1 MAGGS
6 PEGLHVGPRTE
17 VPGLLLQS
25 SRNLSFL
32 HLQIGFY
39 QFIIPGRSK
48 MSNEGLTQAREL
60 TGKGFYYDNL
70 VEMAECCRQE
80 NHPDRV
86 LSAYIL
92 NRVFT
97 QLADEL
103 GDGPVVMSELRK
115 LEARYRTTLNFVLE
129 KAIAGAPQEEQNKKF
144 VELIQLLWAI

>member
-1 MAGGS
+1 
-6 PEGLHVGPRTE
+6 
-17 VPGLLLQS
+17 
-25 SRNLSFL
+25 
-32 HLQIGFY
+32 
-39 QFIIPGRSK
+39 
-48 MSNEGLTQAREL
+48 MSNGGLKQAREL

-70 VEMAECCRQE
+70 VEMAQHCRQE

-103 GDGPVVMSELRK
+103 GEGPVVMSELRK
-115 LEARYRTTLNFVLE
+115 LEARYRTTINFVLE

-144 VELIQLLWAI
+144 VELIQLLWAIQKSA